1 MNGKQKPWQP
11 RSSAMKLLYNNLK
24 CDKCK
29 TKVRETDELMTRC
42 DRLQAEIRDHI
53 EKRHKDDN

>member
-1 MNGKQKPWQP
+1 MSGHEKPWQP
-11 RSSAMKLLYNNLK
+11 KSESLKIFYNYLK

-42 DRLQAEIRDHI
+42 DRLQLEIQEHI
-53 EKRHKDDN
+53 AKGHKDD